1 MAFTKGKSGNPQ
13 GRPKKN
19 VDTAKASVLKAF
31 VELAARKP
39 WLVREAIEKGLK
51 GPRPLGYLE
60 LGARL
65 LKEIGAQ
72 EDTKTQ
78 VAIVFTSPLDVGKLQ
93 EAQVFPAPVPQITSG
108 TPDLSFLEED
118 ADSIQHN

>member
-1 MAFTKGKSGNPQ
+1 MAFEKGKSGNPK

-65 LKEIGAQ
+65 LKEIGAT

-78 VAIVFTSPLDVGKLQ
+78 VAIVFTSPLEMNKLREVQ
-93 EAQVFPAPVPQITSG
+93 ALPSPVPQLISRTE
-108 TPDLSFLEED
+108 PDLSFLEED
-118 ADSIQHN
+118 AETN